1 MKYPLNEKYS
11 SLELMAK
18 IMGPNPMKLEEE
30 LLMGHQIPAGAE
42 RRWQIQ

>member
-1 MKYPLNEKYS
+1 MDYPLNEKYS
-11 SLELMAK
+11 APELLVK
-18 IMGPNPMKLEEE
+18 IMGPNPLKLEEE